1 MLVGT
6 DTPYIYKG
14 ALAKR
19 LKPAFGH
26 DKKRGQTRAS
36 VLSEIVKAWPFGAFA
51 VDEVPLNGVACAF
64 FGLVGMPLCAM
75 HGQVV
80 GLLVDTLLHFVE
92 LCFHFCRYVF
102 AKRIADVGDAGRY
115 VHDVDVAACF
125 AHSLNGIY
133 QLTRDGTHLL
143 LLSLL

>member
-1 MLVGT
+1 M
-6 DTPYIYKG
+6 G

-51 VDEVPLNGVACAF
+51 VGDVPAERLCIGFPLPWFVCQSARCAVCYRALR
-64 FGLVGMPLCAM
+64 G
-75 HGQVV
+75 
-80 GLLVDTLLHFVE
+80 TLLHFVE

-102 AKRIADVGDAGRY
+102 AKRIADVGDACRY
-115 VHDVDVAACF
+115 VHDVNITACF

-143 LLSLL
+143 LLSFL